1 MADYVER
8 TVQRTRSARWTGQIR
23 HSAWRRYM
31 RIAVIAAD
39 ALAFVVAVVVTG
51 RLGLFG
57 APEPGGSLFV
67 LVGSAAWLAVFAVFG
82 LEREDVLPPSV
93 EVRRLTGAVSLGV
106 VLTTVAASSLRPG
119 TTATGVLWCVAMA
132 VAATSRGLAAW
143 GSARLT
149 TSGRIALRTLV
160 IGADDEA
167 LRAVRSSAPPCAIDP
182 IGYVRTRSGV
192 ADDLEPSLRLGGLD
206 DLPYLIASHDVD
218 RLFVVCGS
226 LPSDEMS
233 EVFRI
238 GRQHGIEVRLL
249 AHVPETLPSRVTVSA
264 LNGSMALALR
274 RVRLR
279 GPGAAVK
286 RALDIVVSAAAL
298 AVVLVPSL
306 IVMAL
311 IRLTSPG
318 PALFRQERVTL
329 GGRRFTIYK
338 FRTMSTD
345 RPSSFDTTTPFF
357 KIENDPRVTR
367 FGAFLRRFSI
377 DELPQLVNV
386 LRGDMSLVGPRPLAA
401 DQIDNLP
408 ADILRGRGEVKA
420 GLTGWWQVNGR
431 SDVAPD
437 EALALDAFYVEN
449 WSLSLDAWILLKTV
463 RTVVAARGAY

>member
-1 MADYVER
+1 MAV
-8 TVQRTRSARWTGQIR
+8 T
-23 HSAWRRYM
+23 
-31 RIAVIAAD
+31 AAD
-39 ALAFVVAVVVTG
+39 ALAFVVAVLVTE

-57 APEPGGSLFV
+57 ASEPGGGM
-67 LVGSAAWLAVFAVFG
+67 LVFAGSAVWLAVFAGFG
-82 LEREDVLPPSV
+82 LEREDVLPVSV

-106 VLTTVAASSLRPG
+106 VLATAAAAFLRPG
-119 TTATGVLWCVAMA
+119 MTPTATGVLWCIAIS
-132 VAATSRGLAAW
+132 VAATSRGLARW
-143 GSARLT
+143 VDARLT
-149 TSGRIALRTLV
+149 TCGRIALRTLV

-167 LRAVRSSAPPCAIDP
+167 LRAVRSSVTARAIEP
-182 IGYVRTRSGV
+182 VGYVRTRSGV
-192 ADDLEPSLRLGGLD
+192 TESLNPSLRLGALD
-206 DLPYLIASHDVD
+206 DLPYLIASHDID

-238 GRQHGIEVRLL
+238 GRQHGTEVRLL
-249 AHVPETLPSRVTVSA
+249 ANVPETLPSRVTVSA

-274 RVRLR
+274 RVRLS

-286 RALDIVVSAAAL
+286 RALDIVVSAGAL
-298 AVVLVPSL
+298 VLCFVPSL

-338 FRTMSTD
+338 FRTMSID
-345 RPSSFDTTTPFF
+345 GPSSFDTTTPFF

-367 FGAFLRRFSI
+367 FGAFLRRCSV

-386 LRGDMSLVGPRPLAA
+386 LKGDMSLVGPRPLAA

-408 ADILRGRGEVKA
+408 ADVLRGRGEVKA